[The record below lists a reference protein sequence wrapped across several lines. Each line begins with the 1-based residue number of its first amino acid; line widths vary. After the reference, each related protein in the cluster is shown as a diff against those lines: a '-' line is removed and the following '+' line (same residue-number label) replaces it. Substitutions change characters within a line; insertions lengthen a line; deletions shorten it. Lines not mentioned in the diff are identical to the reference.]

1 MQEIKKRFKVRTF
14 SLVEGLNEGL
24 KKNKNKSIL
33 DITDYNEV
41 GEAILAVS
49 GGRTVMDLLK
59 VSSHLLSHP
68 EAIDFYTKFR
78 IAATMSGIAA
88 AGPSKLSFEVPYVK
102 AIQAFGQLDP
112 SYPLEKQRF
121 VLADIRN
128 LAESY
133 STPEIKFYTFATD
146 LASHDV
152 DQKTGKNVFLMALI
166 LILVDIFFLW
176 GEFRSRKEIFLV
188 LFILLTSLIWTFGI
202 TALIGMRLMF
212 LHLITIPILL
222 GVGIDNS
229 FVFGRRLVEEQ
240 EKGKGFAE
248 AIRSTFDGTGL
259 GIFLATVTTL
269 IAFLSSAFTSGGAK
283 AIVSFNL
290 LIALSMAV
298 CLVLTILLQGAIRAE
313 VEKGTWR
320 SILSMMSPPLCK
332 LARRF
337 CGGGRMGGVDTDLPP
352 LSPPYKGGET
362 GEAKASP
369 TLQIPPVPP
378 FAKGGV
384 GGFWGLL
391 SGVYH
396 ELCRM
401 ARNDKVKAILDKTY
415 FHLNKIT
422 SGFASF
428 GSRCITKRPRMIFF
442 ISAVIIIAALFSSSR
457 IGTEFDYK
465 MLMRK
470 NMPTYIVDRLQE
482 KYFGRSRVGY
492 LLIEGDVENPLLL
505 EKMRL
510 LQKRMG
516 EYPDVEKILGVANV
530 DSINDLIDKMQYSL
544 PPKASPKEIFD
555 IISES
560 DKTAN
565 YVLDESYKDVASH
578 LLRKRGDHYD
588 GLLMKFYLTSSDAK
602 KTQAFCNKINKDMK
616 ELKFDEIPGIH
627 TKIGG
632 GIIGFHV
639 EE

>member
-1 MQEIKKRFKVRTF
+1 
-14 SLVEGLNEGL
+14 
-24 KKNKNKSIL
+24 
-33 DITDYNEV
+33 
-41 GEAILAVS
+41 
-49 GGRTVMDLLK
+49 
-59 VSSHLLSHP
+59 
-68 EAIDFYTKFR
+68 
-78 IAATMSGIAA
+78 
-88 AGPSKLSFEVPYVK
+88 
-102 AIQAFGQLDP
+102 
-112 SYPLEKQRF
+112 
-121 VLADIRN
+121 
-128 LAESY
+128 
-133 STPEIKFYTFATD
+133 
-146 LASHDV
+146 
-152 DQKTGKNVFLMALI
+152 
-166 LILVDIFFLW
+166 
-176 GEFRSRKEIFLV
+176 
-188 LFILLTSLIWTFGI
+188 
-202 TALIGMRLMF
+202 
-212 LHLITIPILL
+212 
-222 GVGIDNS
+222 
-229 FVFGRRLVEEQ
+229 
-240 EKGKGFAE
+240 
-248 AIRSTFDGTGL
+248 
-259 GIFLATVTTL
+259 
-269 IAFLSSAFTSGGAK
+269 
-283 AIVSFNL
+283 
-290 LIALSMAV
+290 
-298 CLVLTILLQGAIRAE
+298 
-313 VEKGTWR
+313 
-320 SILSMMSPPLCK
+320 
-332 LARRF
+332 
-337 CGGGRMGGVDTDLPP
+337 
-352 LSPPYKGGET
+352 
-362 GEAKASP
+362 
-369 TLQIPPVPP
+369 
-378 FAKGGV
+378 
-384 GGFWGLL
+384 
-391 SGVYH
+391 
-396 ELCRM
+396 M

-639 EE
+639 EEQYYVKNLASSFFVTLFMNFMVMLVVWRRFWQSLIAIAPIIFATILTLGLMPIFGLKLNILNLCIGSIIVGLGDDYPIHITERFVEERKKGLGRLEAAQAALSSLGSNIMACAMTSIIGFGAACIIAITVTESFGILIATSLFYVFVASIFILPVLLVGRRKDPVRPEPVQYPPPL